1 MDGVLEGFVNILKS
15 LNSDDANS
23 RERKRKGEEGKSS
36 CYSTGCT
43 MVSSE
48 FSKSRAVCGI
58 GATIERKGRHLVIA
72 DVLDGGP
79 AAKSGRIHVN
89 DIIVQ
94 VDYADVTDMS
104 IIDAARRI
112 VGFAGDPITLTLQV
126 RRKSSAHIHP
136 WAPTLHNPDSVM
148 ASLRAQNDL
157 FERHVTVVRWPIS
170 SPIIAPMY
178 QASLLH
184 TAFSSTSATCARAS
198 KGNGYAHGAV
208 GTRQRPADTN
218 TGSTSTHLLTYFPS
232 PSSDDTGSRVEG
244 LASEPRHDNHVEML
258 RALEHKMV
266 TASCREL
273 LLLLARTSI
282 ATGAN
287 TPLGVSF

>member
-23 RERKRKGEEGKSS
+23 RERKRKEEEGTSS
-36 CYSTGCT
+36 CYSTGRT

-72 DVLDGGP
+72 EVLDGGP

-136 WAPTLHNPDSVM
+136 WAPTLQNHDSVM

-198 KGNGYAHGAV
+198 QEHGYAHGAV
-208 GTRQRPADTN
+208 GTRQGPADTN

-232 PSSDDTGSRVEG
+232 PSSDDTRSRVEG
-244 LASEPRHDNHVEML
+244 LASEPRHDTHVETL

-266 TASCREL
+266 SASCREL
-273 LLLLARTSI
+273 LLLLLLAPTR
-282 ATGAN
+282 
-287 TPLGVSF
+287 L